1 MHLGSIQH
9 GDSMAADDRDRKI
22 LGSVSLLQ
30 SSACTCGDCELMSKA
45 IRTTNRI
52 GLYVLYKLN
61 ELQSES

>member
-1 MHLGSIQH
+1 MQLGSVQR

-52 GLYVLYKLN
+52 GLYVL
-61 ELQSES
+61 

>member
-1 MHLGSIQH
+1 MQLGSMQH
-9 GDSMAADDRDRKI
+9 GNSMAADDRDRKI

-52 GLYVLYKLN
+52 GLYVLYNL
-61 ELQSES
+61 

>member
-1 MHLGSIQH
+1 MQLGSGQR

-52 GLYVLYKLN
+52 GLYVLLIFN
-61 ELQSES
+61 LQSGI